1 MTMKTGYRRSVIK
14 VLTHAGVW
22 AVALSLPYLL
32 DTRHGIAHRR
42 ETDIY
47 ERGFFYLNMLTN
59 FLWIGPFYLNA
70 YLLTPRFFYR
80 RRYLAY
86 AALLVLT
93 FGVMLTIHG
102 LLFREV
108 FDLPHFSIKGATGF
122 LLPAF
127 ILTIAIST
135 TFRVARDKVAADQ
148 RAQERQEETLKT
160 ELSFLRSQINP
171 HFIFNILNNLV
182 ALEQMKSEELGPT
195 ILKLSSLLQYML
207 YETDEEKVTLNNE
220 VEYLQSYIDLQRQR
234 FGAKV
239 PVTAELDNTPCAAE
253 IEPMLL
259 IPFVENAFKHGV
271 GMIEDPAIGIQLRVR
286 KGVLHFSVRN
296 RYNPASVEIKDKSS
310 GNGLGN
316 VSRRLRL
323 LYGNQHTLKISRD
336 DGWFIVT
343 LEINLH

>member
-1 MTMKTGYRRSVIK
+1 MKTWYNRSVIR
-14 VLTHAGVW
+14 VLTHAAVW

-32 DTRHGIAHRR
+32 DTHRGVARHR
-42 ETDIY
+42 ENDIY
-47 ERGFFYLNMLTN
+47 ERAFFYLNFITN
-59 FLWIGPFYLNA
+59 LLWVGPFYLNA

-80 RRYLAY
+80 RRYPAY
-86 AALLVLT
+86 AAAVVLT
-93 FGVMLTIHG
+93 FGVMMLIHF
-102 LLFREV
+102 LLHTFV
-108 FDLPHFSIKGATGF
+108 FGLPHFNVKGATGF

-135 TFRVARDKVAADQ
+135 TFRVVRDKVVADQ
-148 RAQERQEETLKT
+148 RVQERQGENLKT

-195 ILKLSSLLQYML
+195 ILKLSSLMQYML
-207 YETDEEKVTLNNE
+207 YETDEEKVALNNE

-239 PVTAELDNTPCAAE
+239 PVTVALDNTPCVYE

-271 GMIEDPAIGIQLRVR
+271 GMIDRPAIHIVLRVEA
-286 KGVLHFSVRN
+286 GILHFSVRN
-296 RYNPASVEIKDKSS
+296 RYNPASAEVRDKSS
-310 GNGLGN
+310 GIGLGN
-316 VSRRLRL
+316 VSRRLKL
-323 LYGNQHTLKISRD
+323 LYGDQHVLHISRD
-336 DGWFIVT
+336 EGEFIVT